1 MSTSPCVSCACTS
14 TQPLLRLPCVRVTVA
29 SAAMSP
35 LVRRVYVCVHVCVL
49 RVPLQ
54 LPLVHHVC
62 LSCITCAR
70 VDLASGE
77 GFVPLCSYRTMM
89 LPWQVRTITSLS
101 GDRVACCIVVRAA
114 IQRRCNVALQSRT
127 TRHHVHFARRIG
139 QRSHPFRGPKWMCPV
154 AAGLDVPSGS
164 WSGSAGRYRR
174 VMCGACFLACA
185 VLGVTRAM
193 TMLACRSGGRGLS
206 CRVCACARV
215 FAV

>member
-139 QRSHPFRGPKWMCPV
+139 QRSHPFRVPKWKCPV
-154 AAGLDVPSGS
+154 AAGLEVRSGS
-164 WSGSAGRYRR
+164 WSGCAGRYRR
-174 VMCGACFLACA
+174 ARTGFGYEFKVCLPSR
-185 VLGVTRAM
+185 TRV
-193 TMLACRSGGRGLS
+193 
-206 CRVCACARV
+206 VCVRPRKLEMRA
-215 FAV
+215 